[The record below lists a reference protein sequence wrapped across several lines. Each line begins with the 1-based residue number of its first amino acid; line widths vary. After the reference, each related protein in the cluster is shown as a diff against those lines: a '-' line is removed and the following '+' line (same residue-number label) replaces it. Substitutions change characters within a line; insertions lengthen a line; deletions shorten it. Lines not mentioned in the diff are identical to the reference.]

1 MARDLKFLAEDMRWN
16 AAEVNKMMQDVPRL
30 IAGAAIKMKDA
41 NFSAQGFIENGSVAT
56 PWPKRKKETVRSTGK
71 RVLHST
77 SMLRDSVKSRIAGKR
92 ISVGV
97 DLAKVP
103 YAQIHNEGGKA
114 GRGLKAEM
122 PERKYLGYT
131 IDIEKITE
139 RELADRL
146 NKIFNRNL

>member
-1 MARDLKFLAEDMRWN
+1 MARELKFLAADMRKH
-16 AAEVNKMMQDVPRL
+16 AAEVSKMMEAAPRI

-41 NFSAQGFIENGSVAT
+41 NFSAQGFIENGKVAN
-56 PWPKRKKETVRSTGK
+56 PWPKRKKETTRTEGK

-77 SMLRDSVKSRIAGKR
+77 GTMQDSVKSKIAGRR
-92 ISVGV
+92 IHLGV

-114 GRGLKAEM
+114 GRGLKAEI

-131 IDIEKITE
+131 VDIEKITE
-139 RELADRL
+139 RELSLRL
-146 NKIFNRNL
+146 AKIFNSKS

>member
-1 MARDLKFLAEDMRWN
+1 MPRNLNFLAEDMRRH
-16 AAEVNKMMQDVPRL
+16 AAEVNRMMQAAPRI
-30 IAGAAIKMKDA
+30 IAGAAMKMKDA
-41 NFSAQGFIENGSVAT
+41 NFSAQGFIENGSVAN
-56 PWPKRKKETVRSTGK
+56 PWPRRKKETTRTQGK
-71 RVLHST
+71 RVLHGIGT
-77 SMLRDSVKSRIAGKR
+77 MQDSVKSRIAGKR
-92 ISVGV
+92 ISLGV

-139 RELADRL
+139 REIAFRLDR
-146 NKIFNRNL
+146 IFNSQS